1 MAQFPVP
8 RNKTDRR
15 ARGTV
20 MGVRDTRSGDLL
32 HHFDVLGYPA
42 SRAADRPASGDPRTQ
57 PA

>member
-1 MAQFPVP
+1 MAQFAGP

-20 MGVRDTRSGDLL
+20 MGERNTRCGHLL